1 MYSTYNIPQY
11 NRNMQSYSSPR
22 YSSYNNSSS
31 GDRFIGGGFVAPF
44 LLGGIAGS
52 LLTPRQNFPIY
63 TPGPPIG
70 FYPPFRPYPYYSS
83 TYNYY

>member
-1 MYSTYNIPQY
+1 MYSSYNIPQY
-11 NRNMQSYSSPR
+11 NRNMQSYNTQR
-22 YSSYNNSSS
+22 YYNSNSNN

-52 LLTPRQNFPIY
+52 LLTPRQNYPIY
-63 TPGPPIG
+63 APGPPI
-70 FYPPFRPYPYYSS
+70 FYPPRPYPYYSS

>member
-11 NRNMQSYSSPR
+11 SRNMQSYRPI
-22 YSSYNNSSS
+22 NNS

-52 LLTPRQNFPIY
+52 LLTRPNAPVYI
-63 TPGPPIG
+63 PGPPIYY
-70 FYPPFRPYPYYSS
+70 YPPYRP
-83 TYNYY
+83 YNYYY